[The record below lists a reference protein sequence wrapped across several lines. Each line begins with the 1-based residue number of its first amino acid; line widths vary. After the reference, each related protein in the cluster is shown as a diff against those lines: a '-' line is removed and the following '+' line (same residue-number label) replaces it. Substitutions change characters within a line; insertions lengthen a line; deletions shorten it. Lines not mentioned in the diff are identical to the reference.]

1 MNASRYADFLAA
13 VLDVTAPL
21 PADLAVDANTAAR
34 FAVHRHTCR
43 HGLID
48 ALRTAYPAVAAAVGE
63 TYFDALAVEF
73 IQHSPPASPVLQEYS
88 PEFPDFLEHF
98 PPLADWPWLGDVARI
113 DWARREAYHAAD
125 AEALSAD
132 QLQAWPVEA
141 LLQAS
146 LHLHPSLR
154 TLTSTYPAWS
164 LWHCQQSPG
173 DGLVEDRWSAES
185 LQVWRIDGDV
195 HLRLLGA
202 GEAALRRGLVDGWSL
217 GDALQAAHDHDPGF
231 DAGAAFTALI
241 DDRLIVAVI
250 HDSQ

>member
-1 MNASRYADFLAA
+1 MNALRSAEFLAA

-21 PADLAVDANTAAR
+21 PADLAVDANAAAR

-43 HGLID
+43 HGLIET
-48 ALRTAYPAVAAAVGE
+48 LRTAYPAVTAAVGE

-113 DWARREAYHAAD
+113 DWARREACHAAD

-164 LWHCQQSPG
+164 LWQCQQSPG
-173 DGLVEDRWSAES
+173 DGLAEDRWSAES
-185 LQVWRIDGDV
+185 LQVWRVDGDV
-195 HLRLLGA
+195 RLRLLDA
-202 GEAALRRGLVDGWSL
+202 GEATLHRGLTDGL
-217 GDALQAAHDHDPGF
+217 TLADALHAALTLDPEF
-231 DAGAAFTALI
+231 DASSALAALVG
-241 DDRLIVAVI
+241 DHLIVAVI
-250 HDSQ
+250 PKSQ

>member
-1 MNASRYADFLAA
+1 MNALRAAEFLSA
-13 VLDVTAPL
+13 VLDVTPPL
-21 PADLAVDANTAAR
+21 PAHFAVDANTASR

-43 HGLID
+43 HGLVET
-48 ALRTAYPAVAAAVGE
+48 LRTAYPAVATAVGE

-88 PEFPDFLEHF
+88 PDFPDFLEHF

-125 AEALSAD
+125 AVPLSSE
-132 QLQAWPVEA
+132 QLQAWSVEA

-154 TLTSTYPAWS
+154 TLTSAYPAWS

-173 DGLVEDRWSAES
+173 DGLAEDRWSAES
-185 LQVWRIDGDV
+185 LQVWRIDVDV
-195 HLRLLGA
+195 HLRLLDA
-202 GEAALRRGLVDGWSL
+202 GEAALRRDLANGLTL
-217 GDALQAAHDHDPGF
+217 ADALQTAFTRDPEF
-231 DAGAAFTALI
+231 DASSAIAALI

-250 HDSQ
+250 PRTQ